1 MKDKSFKQ
9 RFVAFAIGATAILLC
24 KTSPNSARKESFRE
38 AKAMVI
44 KMNSMTRRELEIKD
58 ESEIREILDRAK
70 VVHVGMVD
78 GDEPYVVPMNYG
90 YTLEDGKLSL
100 YLHGAPRGRKIDVI
114 RANGRVFVSMEC
126 DLEPFSGDVACR
138 YGLAYRSIMG
148 RGEAVIVDDS
158 AEKMRAL
165 EILMKTQTGRDG
177 FAFDEKLAKIVSVIR
192 IDIDEYTAKKRPPAG
207 SNNG

>member
-1 MKDKSFKQ
+1 
-9 RFVAFAIGATAILLC
+9 
-24 KTSPNSARKESFRE
+24 
-38 AKAMVI
+38 
-44 KMNSMTRRELEIKD
+44 MNGMTRRELEIKD

-138 YGLAYRSIMG
+138 SGLAYRSIMG

-165 EILMKTQTGRDG
+165 EIIMKTQTGRDG

-192 IDIDEYTAKKRPPAG
+192 IDIDEYTAKKRPTPAG
-207 SNNG
+207 SNNE